1 MDVTGGRASGGSET
15 TTYVALLRG
24 VNVGGHRL
32 IKMPEL
38 KRLFETMGFGQVRT
52 YIQSGN
58 VIFTSADEPLE
69 LLRQRIEREIAA
81 RFGFPVTVV
90 PRTAAELERVIADCP
105 FAADALAEGES
116 LYVALLADAP
126 LPDGVE
132 RLRACDCGSDEARIA
147 GRRSIS
153 CTAGACGTP
162 RSRTLSSNARSALRR
177 PHATGGR
184 CKHLSVWRAR
194 RRREQDQAPYQH
206 AWRKWAL
213 LGGAND
219 NGNPLVMGARWRLIA
234 LGQRFGMH
242 VADGSH
248 AGNDGIPDGIPIPP
262 LVCYGRL
269 GFQFMRIDEAHTLTV
284 AETGQIRR

>member
-126 LPDGVE
+126 SPDGVE

-147 GRRSIS
+147 GREVYLLYRRSVRD
-153 CTAGACGTP
+153 TP
-162 RSRTLSSNARSALRR
+162 LTNAFLERTLGVAATTRNWRTMQTLVGMASA
-177 PHATGGR
+177 T
-184 CKHLSVWRAR
+184 
-194 RRREQDQAPYQH
+194 
-206 AWRKWAL
+206 
-213 LGGAND
+213 
-219 NGNPLVMGARWRLIA
+219 
-234 LGQRFGMH
+234 
-242 VADGSH
+242 
-248 AGNDGIPDGIPIPP
+248 
-262 LVCYGRL
+262 
-269 GFQFMRIDEAHTLTV
+269 EA
-284 AETGQIRR
+284 